1 MKRPLPRTAQQ
12 QQLIDRITAQR
23 ARWRQRRQDRRDH
36 RAGNAGLRAVAAGAQ
51 TSEPLL
57 ARVSGFAHQHP
68 LVMAGA
74 LAALAV
80 AGPRRLARW
89 ASVVLPL
96 VLQLRR

>member
-1 MKRPLPRTAQQ
+1 MKRPLPRTAEQ

-23 ARWRQRRQDRRDH
+23 ARWRQRRQDRREQ
-36 RAGNAGLRAVAAGAQ
+36 RAAGAGLRAVAAGARA
-51 TSEPLL
+51 SEPLL
-57 ARVSGFAHQHP
+57 TRVGGFARQHP
-68 LVMAGA
+68 LAVAGV

-89 ASVVLPL
+89 ASVLLPL